1 MMQIGLN
8 HGMKPTLFPTLLAQ
22 RLNNGSSNRSLK
34 PRSPDMT
41 TDKHTPNASDDWQVF
56 QLDELVAQVESG
68 HLSMREFLR
77 TPSLSCSI
85 YHVPVGSRDMASAH
99 EEDELYLVLS
109 GRARLRVGTS
119 DHEVRPGT
127 LMYVRAA
134 CDHSFFDVEEHLTVL
149 AFFGTSLRQ
158 TWVARKG

>member
-1 MMQIGLN
+1 
-8 HGMKPTLFPTLLAQ
+8 
-22 RLNNGSSNRSLK
+22 
-34 PRSPDMT
+34 MT
-41 TDKHTPNASDDWQVF
+41 TEKHALNENDDWQVY
-56 QLDELVAQVESG
+56 QLDDLVAQVEPG
-68 HLSMREFLR
+68 RLSMREFLR

-109 GRARLRVGTS
+109 VRARLRVGTS
-119 DHEVRPGT
+119 DHEVGPGT

-134 CDHSFFDVEEHLTVL
+134 CNHSFFDIEEHLTVL

-158 TWVARKG
+158 PWPGRKADHEQRPFLVSALARSAD